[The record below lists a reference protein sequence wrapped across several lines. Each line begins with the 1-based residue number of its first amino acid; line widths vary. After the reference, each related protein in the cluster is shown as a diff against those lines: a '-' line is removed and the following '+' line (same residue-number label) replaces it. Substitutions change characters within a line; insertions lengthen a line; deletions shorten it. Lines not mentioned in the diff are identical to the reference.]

1 MRLPTI
7 GYSLRRRIIAM
18 TTKKHL
24 HRLVEGLPESELE
37 AAERYLSYLR
47 LTGSSPLLRALIEA
61 PDDDEPVRPEE
72 VAAIEE
78 ALAESARGEVVADSE
93 LQREF
98 GL

>member
-1 MRLPTI
+1 
-7 GYSLRRRIIAM
+7 M
-18 TTKKHL
+18 TTKEHL
-24 HRLVEGLPESELE
+24 HRPVEGLPESELE

-72 VAAIEE
+72 VGAIEE